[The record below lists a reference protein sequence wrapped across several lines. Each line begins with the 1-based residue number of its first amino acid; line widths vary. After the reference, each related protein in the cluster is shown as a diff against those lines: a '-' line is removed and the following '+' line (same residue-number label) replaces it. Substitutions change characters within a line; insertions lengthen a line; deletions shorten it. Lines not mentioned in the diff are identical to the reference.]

1 MEICM
6 STENLI
12 GLGKR
17 LVEEFKLEDKTD
29 TLSQWMLHYL
39 AELFE
44 RYNVPISPEE
54 KRIAAL
60 EIKDTIFKLWD
71 FRHQQSHSQ
80 SSFKNI
86 ESLISTLKKLNLDN
100 DDVFYSGLRDFRNAE
115 NTLDQSNPDYWY
127 RYALKFDKASRFL
140 IRNCI
145 LKGYA
150 ITEADNKEI
159 ADLIKEFDTLDLYEN
174 LLSQFYNDQSS
185 EDKEIRNIKNNISK
199 IEELMDALA
208 LLKNDYEEKL
218 KLYPE
223 AVQVRQE

>member
-1 MEICM
+1 M
-6 STENLI
+6 STESLI
-12 GLGKR
+12 ELGKK

-29 TLSQWMLHYL
+29 TLSQWLLHYL

-44 RYNVPISPEE
+44 RYNLPTSPEE
-54 KRIAAL
+54 KHIVAL

-80 SSFKNI
+80 SSFKNT

-100 DDVFYSGLRDFRNAE
+100 DDVFYSELRNFINAE
-115 NTLDQSNPDYWY
+115 STSDQSNPDYWY
-127 RYALKFDKASRFL
+127 RYALELDKASRFL

-145 LKGYA
+145 LKDYA
-150 ITEADNKEI
+150 ITETDNQEI
-159 ADLIKEFDTLDLYEN
+159 ANLIKEFETLDSYEN
-174 LLSQFYNDQSS
+174 LLSRFYNDQSS

-199 IEELMDALA
+199 IQELVNALA
-208 LLKNDYEEKL
+208 ELKKDYEEKL
-218 KLYPE
+218 KLCPK

>member
-1 MEICM
+1 M

-12 GLGKR
+12 ELGKR

-44 RYNVPISPEE
+44 RYNLSTSPEE
-54 KRIAAL
+54 KRTAGS

-71 FRHQQSHSQ
+71 FRYQQSNSQ
-80 SSFKNI
+80 SSFRNT

-127 RYALKFDKASRFL
+127 RYALELDKASRFL

-150 ITEADNKEI
+150 ITEADNQEI
-159 ADLIKEFDTLDLYEN
+159 ANLIKEFETLDSYEN
-174 LLSQFYNDQSS
+174 LINLFYNDQSS

-199 IEELMDALA
+199 IEELMGALA

-218 KLYPE
+218 KFYPE

>member
-1 MEICM
+1 M

-39 AELFE
+39 AELCE

-80 SSFKNI
+80 SSFKNT
-86 ESLISTLKKLNLDN
+86 ESLISTLKKFF
-100 DDVFYSGLRDFRNAE
+100 VH
-115 NTLDQSNPDYWY
+115 
-127 RYALKFDKASRFL
+127 DKKR
-140 IRNCI
+140 
-145 LKGYA
+145 
-150 ITEADNKEI
+150 
-159 ADLIKEFDTLDLYEN
+159 
-174 LLSQFYNDQSS
+174 
-185 EDKEIRNIKNNISK
+185 
-199 IEELMDALA
+199 
-208 LLKNDYEEKL
+208 
-218 KLYPE
+218 
-223 AVQVRQE
+223 

>member
-1 MEICM
+1 M

-80 SSFKNI
+80 SSFKNT
-86 ESLISTLKKLNLDN
+86 ESLSSCLIPKYLLVIS
-100 DDVFYSGLRDFRNAE
+100 
-115 NTLDQSNPDYWY
+115 
-127 RYALKFDKASRFL
+127 
-140 IRNCI
+140 
-145 LKGYA
+145 
-150 ITEADNKEI
+150 
-159 ADLIKEFDTLDLYEN
+159 
-174 LLSQFYNDQSS
+174 
-185 EDKEIRNIKNNISK
+185 
-199 IEELMDALA
+199 
-208 LLKNDYEEKL
+208 
-218 KLYPE
+218 
-223 AVQVRQE
+223 

>member
-1 MEICM
+1 MEMCM
-6 STENLI
+6 STESLI
-12 GLGKR
+12 ELGKR

-44 RYNVPISPEE
+44 RYNLSTSPEE

-80 SSFKNI
+80 SSFKNT

-115 NTLDQSNPDYWY
+115 STLDQSNPDYWY
-127 RYALKFDKASRFL
+127 RYALELDKASRFL

-150 ITEADNKEI
+150 ITEIDNQEI
-159 ADLIKEFDTLDLYEN
+159 TELIEQLEALDAYETLFSN
-174 LLSQFYNDQSS
+174 FYSEQSTH
-185 EDKEIRNIKNNISK
+185 DKEQRNIAQNISK
-199 IEELMDALA
+199 VEDLINALTELKSA
-208 LLKNDYEEKL
+208 YEEKL
-218 KLYPE
+218 TL
-223 AVQVRQE
+223 

>member
-1 MEICM
+1 MY
-6 STENLI
+6 TENLI
-12 GLGKR
+12 ELGKR
-17 LVEEFKLEDKTD
+17 LVQEFKLEDKTD

-44 RYNVPISPEE
+44 RYNLPTSPEE
-54 KRIAAL
+54 KHIVAL

-71 FRHQQSHSQ
+71 FRYQQSHSQ
-80 SSFKNI
+80 SSFKNT

-115 NTLDQSNPDYWY
+115 NTLDQNNPDYWY
-127 RYALKFDKASRFL
+127 RYALELDKASRLL

-150 ITEADNKEI
+150 LTEADNQEI
-159 ADLIKEFDTLDLYEN
+159 ANLIKEFETLDSYEN
-174 LLSQFYNDQSS
+174 LLSHFYNDQSS

-199 IEELMDALA
+199 IEELMGGLTE
-208 LLKNDYEEKL
+208 LKTSYEKKL
-218 KLYPE
+218 TP
-223 AVQVRQE
+223 